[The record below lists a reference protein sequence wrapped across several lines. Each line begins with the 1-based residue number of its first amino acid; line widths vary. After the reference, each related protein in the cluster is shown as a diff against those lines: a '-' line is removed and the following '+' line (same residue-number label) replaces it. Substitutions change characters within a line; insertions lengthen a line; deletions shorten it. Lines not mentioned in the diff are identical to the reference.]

1 MFIIPIVSRNDPMT
15 RVSSDQPD
23 FIVFTHKKFV
33 FYNKLYMNIIEW
45 IQRNI
50 NYSHYTLNMPHTVLN
65 REGQIINIVILTYLV
80 LEIIAEEDCPGDG
93 WNGRPIQ
100 AMVWYNYLFIYF
112 EI

>member
-1 MFIIPIVSRNDPMT
+1 
-15 RVSSDQPD
+15 
-23 FIVFTHKKFV
+23 
-33 FYNKLYMNIIEW
+33 
-45 IQRNI
+45 
-50 NYSHYTLNMPHTVLN
+50 MPHTVLN